1 MDITY
6 LGHSSFKLKGKT
18 ATVVTD
24 PYDPQMVG
32 MKFPKVDTHIV
43 TVSHH
48 HQDHD
53 AVSQVG
59 GTPFVVDGPGEYE
72 IQGVSIVGIHSF
84 HDNNK
89 GKDRG
94 ENVIFVI
101 DMDGIHLVHL
111 GDLGHMLTEK
121 DLEEIGTVDILFIP
135 IGGVYTINEKQAVE
149 MIAEIDPSIV
159 IPMHYGRPEL
169 KQDVFGQLSP
179 LTSFLKLLG
188 YDQVV
193 PQQKLSI
200 TKDKIPDQT
209 QIIVFQ

>member
-24 PYDPQMVG
+24 PYDSQMVG
-32 MKFPKVDTHIV
+32 MKFPKVDAHIV

-53 AVSQVG
+53 AISQIG
-59 GTPFVVDGPGEYE
+59 GKPFIVDGPGEYE
-72 IQGVSIVGIHSF
+72 IQGVGIVGIHSF

-94 ENVIFVI
+94 ENTIFTI
-101 DMDGIHLVHL
+101 EIDGIHVVHL
-111 GDLGHMLTEK
+111 GDLGHVLTEK
-121 DLEEIGTVDILFIP
+121 DIEEIGTVDILCIP
-135 IGGVYTINEKQAVE
+135 VGGVYTINEKQAVE
-149 MIAEIDPSIV
+149 LISEIEPSIV
-159 IPMHYGRPEL
+159 VPMHYGRPEL
-169 KQDVFGQLSP
+169 NQDIFGKLSP
-179 LTSFLKLLG
+179 LSSFLKLFG
-188 YDQVV
+188 QDQVA

-209 QIIVFQ
+209 QIIVFE